1 MTMLEEWIAAYC
13 DKLKPYICDAGA
25 FLRSA
30 QAEGKDI
37 LFEAQLGSLRDL
49 DYGIHPYTTSSNTL
63 AAYAPIGSGLPS
75 AKINDVVGVVKA
87 YSTCVGEGPFVCEL
101 FGDEAERLRAAGA
114 EYGAKTGRPRR
125 VGPLDVVAT
134 RYGVEVQ
141 GATELALTKLDVLS
155 DLERIPVCVR
165 YLVDGR
171 ETDRFPFPAALA
183 GAKPVLEYME
193 GWNCSISGVRRWED
207 LPPAAQRYVLF
218 VEQAVG
224 CPITYVSVG
233 PERDSIILRGRG
245 KA

>member
-1 MTMLEEWIAAYC
+1 MS
-13 DKLKPYICDAGA
+13 
-25 FLRSA
+25 SA
-30 QAEGKDI
+30 SSRLTPPASGK
-37 LFEAQLGSLRDL
+37 AR
-49 DYGIHPYTTSSNTL
+49 
-63 AAYAPIGSGLPS
+63 
-75 AKINDVVGVVKA
+75 
-87 YSTCVGEGPFVCEL
+87 FVCEL

-224 CPITYVSVG
+224 LPDHLRFRRSRAGQHHSARPRESVK
-233 PERDSIILRGRG
+233 ERAGYG
-245 KA
+245 

>member
-1 MTMLEEWIAAYC
+1 MNQRFETFAAEVAAGRRAVAR
-13 DKLKPYICDAGA
+13 DAAHAQWGA
-25 FLRSA
+25 FGR
-30 QAEGKDI
+30 ED
-37 LFEAQLGSLRDL
+37 
-49 DYGIHPYTTSSNTL
+49 
-63 AAYAPIGSGLPS
+63 AY
-75 AKINDVVGVVKA
+75 
-87 YSTCVGEGPFVCEL
+87 
-101 FGDEAERLRAAGA
+101 
-114 EYGAKTGRPRR
+114 
-125 VGPLDVVAT
+125 DVVALEIPFDG
-134 RYGVEVQ
+134 RDAHGEDARGLALRDGRGGPGVEVQ

-245 KA
+245 KV